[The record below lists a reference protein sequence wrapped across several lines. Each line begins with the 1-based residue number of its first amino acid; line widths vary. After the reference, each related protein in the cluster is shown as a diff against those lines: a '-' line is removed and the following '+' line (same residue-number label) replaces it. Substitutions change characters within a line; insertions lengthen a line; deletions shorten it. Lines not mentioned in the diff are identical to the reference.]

1 MKARLENCMCGSEML
16 MVSGWI
22 VVVFVGIYC
31 PISIQLRIV
40 CYFLEVRKFNKTS
53 VSFGSVLP
61 TGEEL

>member
-1 MKARLENCMCGSEML
+1 MEAGSL
-16 MVSGWI
+16 PGWGLKYWI
-22 VVVFVGIYC
+22 VVVFVGIYR

-40 CYFLEVRKFNKTS
+40 GYLLEARKFNKTN